1 MSEKREVKQAVVVE
15 TTPEMAFEAIS
26 KASELREW
34 FSDEAWTEVR
44 LDGRYDVRWNQ
55 GYRVDGKFSELDPPR
70 SATIV
75 WQGTGEP
82 GKTTVEFSVKA
93 IDDGVKVKVI
103 HDGFG
108 PGEEWDE
115 AFAQS
120 EKGWATGLENLK
132 STLETGV
139 DLRIARQPFLGI
151 FPDLLT
157 PERAAKE
164 GIAAERGIY
173 VQNTVEDS
181 GARAAGLGQDDVIV
195 SLDGVET
202 AGFAELGAALRARRA
217 GDVVDVELVRGQKR
231 ETVQVALGSRPM
243 PEMFDSAAELAD
255 RLAETVKEV
264 EVELKAAL
272 DGVGDEEA
280 GQAPAEGEWSAKQV
294 LAHLSA
300 GARGFHNVLVNWA
313 VNGWLDGGPINQ
325 DQIPGQLDAVLAV
338 TPTLEGLVK
347 RFLADRAETVAL
359 IRFLPDETVA
369 HKARFRRI
377 TEAVLFPP
385 DHTREH
391 IEQIKNAIEV
401 VRGRSGR

>member
-1 MSEKREVKQAVVVE
+1 MSEKRKVKQTVVVE
-15 TTPEMAFEAIS
+15 TSPELAFEAIT

-44 LDGRYDVRWNQ
+44 VDGRYDVRWNQ

-70 SATIV
+70 RATVV
-75 WQGTGEP
+75 WRGTDEP
-82 GKTTVEFSVKA
+82 GKTTVKFSVKA
-93 IDDGVKVKVI
+93 NEDGVKVKVI

-151 FPDLLT
+151 LPDLLT

-181 GARAAGLGQDDVIV
+181 GARAAGLRQGDVIV

-231 ETVQVALGSRPM
+231 ETVPVALGSRPM
-243 PEMFDSAAELAD
+243 QEMSDSAAELAD
-255 RLAETVKEV
+255 RRAETVEEV
-264 EVELKAAL
+264 EAELKAAL
-272 DGVGDEEA
+272 DGVSDEEA
-280 GQAPAEGEWSAKQV
+280 GQPPAEGEWSAKQV
-294 LAHLSA
+294 LAHLSTGERA
-300 GARGFHNVLVNWA
+300 FHTVLVNWA
-313 VNGWLDGGPINQ
+313 VNGWLDGGPISQ
-325 DQIPGQLDAVLAV
+325 DQIPGQLDAALAV
-338 TPTLEGLVK
+338 TPTLDGLVE

-401 VRGRSGR
+401 VRAQRVG

>member
-1 MSEKREVKQAVVVE
+1 
-15 TTPEMAFEAIS
+15 
-26 KASELREW
+26 
-34 FSDEAWTEVR
+34 
-44 LDGRYDVRWNQ
+44 
-55 GYRVDGKFSELDPPR
+55 
-70 SATIV
+70 
-75 WQGTGEP
+75 
-82 GKTTVEFSVKA
+82 
-93 IDDGVKVKVI
+93 
-103 HDGFG
+103 
-108 PGEEWDE
+108 
-115 AFAQS
+115 
-120 EKGWATGLENLK
+120 
-132 STLETGV
+132 
-139 DLRIARQPFLGI
+139 
-151 FPDLLT
+151 
-157 PERAAKE
+157 
-164 GIAAERGIY
+164 
-173 VQNTVEDS
+173 
-181 GARAAGLGQDDVIV
+181 
-195 SLDGVET
+195 
-202 AGFAELGAALRARRA
+202 
-217 GDVVDVELVRGQKR
+217 
-231 ETVQVALGSRPM
+231 M

>member
-1 MSEKREVKQAVVVE
+1 MSEKRQVKQTVVIE
-15 TTPEMAFEAIS
+15 TTPEMAFEAIT

-34 FSDEAWTEVR
+34 FSDEARTEVR
-44 LDGRYDVRWNQ
+44 LDGRYDVRWSQ
-55 GYRVDGKFSELDPPR
+55 GYRADGKFTVLDPPQR
-70 SATIV
+70 ATIV
-75 WQGTGEP
+75 WRGTDEP
-82 GKTTVEFSVKA
+82 GKTSVGFTVKA
-93 IDDGVKVKVI
+93 IDDGVEVMVI

-108 PGEEWDE
+108 FGEEWDE

-151 FPDLLT
+151 FLDLLT

-181 GARAAGLGQDDVIV
+181 GARAAGLGRGDVIV
-195 SLDGVET
+195 SLSGVET
-202 AGFAELGAALRARRA
+202 TGFAELGAALRACRA

-231 ETVQVALGSRPM
+231 ETVQVTLGSRPM
-243 PEMFDSAAELAD
+243 PEMSDSAAELAK
-255 RLAETVKEV
+255 RLAERTGEV
-264 EVELKAAL
+264 GAELRAAL
-272 DGVGDEEA
+272 EGVGDEEA
-280 GQAPAEGEWSAKQV
+280 GQPPAEREWSAKQV

-300 GARGFHNVLVNWA
+300 GERGFHTFLVNWA

-325 DQIPGQLDAVLAV
+325 DQIPGQLDAALAV
-338 TPTLEGLVK
+338 TPTLEGLVE
-347 RFLADRAETVAL
+347 RFLDDQAETVAL
-359 IRFLPDETVA
+359 VRFLPDETVA

-377 TEAVLFPP
+377 TEAVLFGP
-385 DHTREH
+385 DHVREH
-391 IEQIKNAIEV
+391 IEQIKNAIEA
-401 VRGRSGR
+401 VRGRSVG

>member
-1 MSEKREVKQAVVVE
+1 MSEKRQVRQAVVVE
-15 TTPEMAFEAIS
+15 TTPEMAFEAVT

-44 LDGRYDVRWNQ
+44 VDGRYDVRWNQ
-55 GYRVDGKFSELDPPR
+55 GYRVDGRFIELDPPR
-70 SATIV
+70 HATVV
-75 WQGTGEP
+75 WQGTDEP

-93 IDDGVKVKVI
+93 IDDGVGVTVI

-108 PGEEWDE
+108 RGEEWDE
-115 AFAQS
+115 AFVQS

-151 FPDLLT
+151 ILDLLT

-173 VQNTVEDS
+173 VQNTVEGS
-181 GARAAGLGQDDVIV
+181 GARAAGLDRGDVIV

-202 AGFAELGAALRARRA
+202 TGFSELGAALRARRA

-243 PEMFDSAAELAD
+243 PEMSDSVADLAD
-255 RLAETVKEV
+255 RLAETVKELGA
-264 EVELKAAL
+264 ELKAAL
-272 DGVGDEEA
+272 DGVSDQES
-280 GQAPAEGEWSAKQV
+280 GQPPAEGEWSAKQV
-294 LAHLSA
+294 LAHLSTGERA
-300 GARGFHNVLVNWA
+300 FQTVLVNWA
-313 VNGWLDGGPINQ
+313 VNGWLNGGPISQ
-325 DQIPGQLDAVLAV
+325 DQIPGQLDAALAI
-338 TPTLEGLVK
+338 TPTLEGLVE
-347 RFLADRAETVAL
+347 RFLADQDETVAL
-359 IRFLPDETVA
+359 IRYLPDETVA

-377 TEAVLFPP
+377 TEAVLFGP
-385 DHTREH
+385 DHVREH

-401 VRGRSGR
+401 VRGRNVE

>member
-1 MSEKREVKQAVVVE
+1 MSEKRQVRQAVVVE
-15 TTPEMAFEAIS
+15 TTPEMAFEAVT

-44 LDGRYDVRWNQ
+44 VDGRYDVRWNQ
-55 GYRVDGKFSELDPPR
+55 GYRVDGRFIELDPPR
-70 SATIV
+70 HATVV
-75 WQGTGEP
+75 WQGTDEP

-93 IDDGVKVKVI
+93 IDDGVGVTVI

-108 PGEEWDE
+108 RGEEWDE
-115 AFAQS
+115 AFVQS

-151 FPDLLT
+151 ILDLLT

-173 VQNTVEDS
+173 VQNTVEGS
-181 GARAAGLGQDDVIV
+181 GARAAGLDRGDVIV

-202 AGFAELGAALRARRA
+202 TGFSELGAALRARRA

-243 PEMFDSAAELAD
+243 PEMSDSVADLAD
-255 RLAETVKEV
+255 RLAETVKELGA
-264 EVELKAAL
+264 ELKAAL
-272 DGVGDEEA
+272 DGVSDQES
-280 GQAPAEGEWSAKQV
+280 GQPPAEGEWSAKQV
-294 LAHLSA
+294 LAHLSTGERA
-300 GARGFHNVLVNWA
+300 FQTVLVNWA
-313 VNGWLDGGPINQ
+313 VNGWLNGGPISQ
-325 DQIPGQLDAVLAV
+325 DQIPGQLDAALAV
-338 TPTLEGLVK
+338 TPTLEGLVE
-347 RFLADRAETVAL
+347 RFLADQDETVAL
-359 IRFLPDETVA
+359 IRYLPDETVA

-377 TEAVLFPP
+377 TEAVLFGP
-385 DHTREH
+385 DHVREH

-401 VRGRSGR
+401 VRGQGVG